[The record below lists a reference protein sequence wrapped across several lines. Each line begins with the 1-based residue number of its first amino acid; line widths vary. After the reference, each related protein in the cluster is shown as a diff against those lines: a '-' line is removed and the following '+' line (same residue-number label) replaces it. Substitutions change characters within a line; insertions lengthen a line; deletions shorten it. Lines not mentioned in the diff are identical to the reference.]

1 MGVVVVPANGALT
14 RTAAARAGGR
24 IAAAEAPMTI
34 RRFNTASAPDPGVL
48 SLMPSITVVKPFCRL
63 GRRVGRTDDEKG

>member
-14 RTAAARAGGR
+14 RTTAARAGGR
-24 IAAAEAPMTI
+24 IAAAEAPMTN
-34 RRFNTASAPDPGVL
+34 RRFNTASAPDPRVL
-48 SLMPSITVVKPFCRL
+48 SVVPSITALKPFCGP

>member
-1 MGVVVVPANGALT
+1 
-14 RTAAARAGGR
+14 
-24 IAAAEAPMTI
+24 MTI